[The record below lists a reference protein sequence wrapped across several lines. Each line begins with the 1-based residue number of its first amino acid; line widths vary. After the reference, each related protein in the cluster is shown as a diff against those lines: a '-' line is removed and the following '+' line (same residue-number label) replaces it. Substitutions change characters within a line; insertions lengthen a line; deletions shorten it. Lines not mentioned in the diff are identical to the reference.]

1 MKRMFRAKSAASTH
15 IELYDKAA
23 DEAVMRRRELE
34 RDLMVAIDRDQL
46 EVHYQPIVRLNDLSI
61 RGVEALSRWR
71 HPSRGEVPPS
81 TFIALAEST
90 GQIFAMDL
98 QVIQK
103 ACRQVALWHSRRI
116 VEADFILSVNISTG
130 QLIQAQF
137 ATELAEILRETG
149 MPAANLQLEITEREG
164 LDPSAD
170 LSELKALGVKLSI
183 DDFGA
188 GYGCLGYLR
197 FLPIDVIKIDGSFL
211 RTESPQHVDIEL
223 MHSIIDLGAR
233 LGKQIVAEGV
243 ETPEQLSL
251 LRQLGC
257 ELGQGFLLG
266 KPMPEETITKILA
279 PHPPAPTGSPRR
291 HGPLF
296 YLDQVCPPR
305 PQPGV
310 LA

>member
-1 MKRMFRAKSAASTH
+1 M
-15 IELYDKAA
+15 
-23 DEAVMRRRELE
+23 
-34 RDLMVAIDRDQL
+34 
-46 EVHYQPIVRLNDLSI
+46 
-61 RGVEALSRWR
+61 
-71 HPSRGEVPPS
+71 PPS
-81 TFIALAEST
+81 TFIALAETT

-116 VEADFILSVNISTG
+116 VEADFILSVNVSTG
-130 QLIQAQF
+130 QLIQGAVRHG
-137 ATELAEILRETG
+137 AGRDPAPETG
-149 MPAANLQLEITEREG
+149 LPAANLHLEITEREG

-188 GYGCLGYLR
+188 GYGCLGHLR

-223 MHSIIDLGAR
+223 MHSIIDLGAL

-243 ETPEQLSL
+243 QPPEQLSL
-251 LRQLGC
+251 LRSARRRSSDRVSFSASRCQRRR
-257 ELGQGFLLG
+257 
-266 KPMPEETITKILA
+266 
-279 PHPPAPTGSPRR
+279 SPRS
-291 HGPLF
+291 GPASPGADGIAPPPWSPL
-296 YLDQVCPPR
+296 LPGSARLPR
-305 PQPGV
+305 PRPGV